1 MSCKSHSVILM
12 RGAIATQQRLLRA
25 FTEGGTY
32 SDPVGGQGLTGAA
45 ITAYAK
51 EPTQL

>member
-25 FTEGGTY
+25 FTEGGN